1 MAASPTHL
9 PLSPLPSRSS
19 SHKLATNV
27 FRSPNPSYSGYKV
40 ELLLPRALAGLA
52 LGFANINNLATLLDL
67 FGASLQSTNPHQE
80 FVARDDVRRQG
91 GGMGLWLG
99 VWAWC
104 WIGSLSV
111 GFAIVGFYVVVILLA
126 FFLVINVVAPETRR
140 ASYRRSILHYFDEE
154 EKVKRRVARGEV
166 MLHISQDGPKWWW
179 QEARAG
185 VKLMW
190 MMAKQPGFFVLALYL
205 AWIYAQVVLVTLL
218 LGALLSRDYRWHAQY
233 VGLAVLAIALGALLA
248 VPLAYAGLFSRTRKT
263 GPRTDS
269 MTFQTQLTWSSHF
282 VRRCIFT
289 LVLPFAGLAYTLASP
304 GPRVSAAV
312 PILFAAFVGFLSCL
326 AVTECVGLIM
336 ETFDTSDLQPG
347 INSRHRLQSL
357 AESTRK
363 RRTNYSSFPRVAAGL
378 FFSQGLGFLL
388 AAAATGVSGTITRAL
403 GAQAATGCVAGIL
416 LGITIFLTL
425 VLLRWKSVQ
434 VIPKG
439 ALPRFGSADERMLEI
454 YAEGD
459 EYWKPVVIGTPSGE
473 VRRMNLLELGNMSRW
488 TEIRRL
494 NKLIKE

>member
-1 MAASPTHL
+1 
-9 PLSPLPSRSS
+9 
-19 SHKLATNV
+19 
-27 FRSPNPSYSGYKV
+27 
-40 ELLLPRALAGLA
+40 
-52 LGFANINNLATLLDL
+52 
-67 FGASLQSTNPHQE
+67 
-80 FVARDDVRRQG
+80 
-91 GGMGLWLG
+91 MGLWLG

-111 GFAIVGFYVVVILLA
+111 GFAIGAGIVAHLNAEWGFYVVVILLA

-205 AWIYAQVVLVTLL
+205 AWIYAQVVLVTLVRCHFLWYPHWFADLLTALLSMQL